1 MDVRK
6 LFEESA
12 RFDKWPAC
20 NKIYIMD
27 RWQFH
32 LNLAYEVL
40 SFSDCVQ
47 VLLLNSL
54 RASSSTVVIR
64 VHVEKFKFQ
73 IIDDGDGMDQRM
85 LTFSDEMPAYLKDV
99 CKLADEVIIH
109 SRPRGRAVGFKARY
123 CAALKRLVDG
133 SRTFSDCFFLKDAIQ
148 IQSRKCHG
156 TTVTVQKLF
165 SKTPV
170 RQKGIKPSKELD
182 NLKLRLQWI
191 SVKHPKVII
200 ELHDESDRNCI
211 FRSTRCQ
218 SLSESFSRLFFEI
231 YPHQLSDEIFFEN
244 EDFKLSLWIG
254 TEQSNTVSLQCI
266 YWNNIPI
273 FWQTELHTFKLNN
286 GKKDSCPVFL
296 LTIDT
301 PLVECFMVEGYRAI
315 ESCYKWKR
323 LLEAIESLFQKPL
336 SNRDSLQNEKL
347 LSKENRCLLPGC
359 KISLQLHENFTDLL
373 PLLSDEK
380 RFISQT
386 SICTNSTTKCAVE
399 KNSNFLFE
407 DEMRLVAVAPRMKS
421 FEEIKICKE
430 TMKNISV
437 IAQYD
442 CKFVICRAVV
452 ESKQND
458 RTTLLL
464 LFDQHAVS
472 ERVRL
477 EQLLRENVV
486 KGRIASARLS
496 HPIEISFVNPS
507 KWFSSKDT
515 IERYGIKINFESSRY
530 LISTVPICFA
540 RGKSN
545 ISQNCVTAKFLKSV
559 LQQILEFRSLPS
571 HRKLPP
577 IFRRSFADWACRGA
591 IRFGDRLTLNQCQN
605 LICQLVECEAPFHCA
620 HGRRSVVPLFN
631 LSSED
636 SRNENKLTC
645 EKEASILKEM
655 LTTIG
660 IGQSFNTRTEK
671 KQGTEMET
679 GKKKC
684 FGVLRLFY
692 LNVRRGSGVAL
703 YSNLRSCG
711 SSRLLMPMFQSNRIQ
726 ALDGGLN
733 IAKGV
738 MELVSSSRDGSR
750 KDNLDFEHWQRV
762 ARPIVPN
769 AESMSDSCL
778 KLCAYGDL
786 LEPLVQLAQTFEQ
799 ISTTLIILQYC
810 MIAIS
815 VIFFF
820 ATMVTFLIL
829 LQVSNRSPDAVV
841 EKRTNDNSRSTPKRA
856 KCSWKFCEYC
866 INILTIIMSIFNRLF
881 GKKVPEREA
890 SPESSSNAEDKQS
903 SSSRPQEINI
913 LGNAANDSLMDY
925 NRSEFRQ
932 CWMPDSSGKDC
943 YECREK
949 FTAFRRRHH
958 CRICGQIFCYRCC
971 RQELPGNLL
980 GYTGELRVCDYCL
993 SMVRR
998 MHNMPSSLS
1007 EYMQERSIS
1016 ESDVTSFET
1025 PLLGLR
1031 LHSDREN
1038 VSQKQQQQQQQQQ
1051 QHQQQC
1057 AVSDVKSETIKD
1069 KDSTNSADS
1078 NLQLQEFRN
1087 FLDDPEPDWLRDI
1100 QNTEMNTEPFVWQV
1114 PVQDAVCQQQ
1124 IKCINDVL
1132 EKQNPLNFV
1141 VTQAVDEVPV
1151 VSETKSDETLD
1162 VSDDIQVDYPLGSDE
1177 PCTSFNNTELMD
1189 IFMERIRHQLK
1200 YILKLHALPE
1210 DQWYSLLLRLAE
1222 EVAMSVRPETKAN
1235 NDDMNILRYVHVKT
1249 LRRSDIPKGE
1259 LIYGTVCT
1267 KAVLRLTM
1275 LQRLQSPKI
1284 LIVRGP
1290 IEYERISGKFC
1301 SMDPIIMQEAEH
1313 LRHVVNKILALQPDV
1328 LLVEHAVASVAAD
1341 FLSQNGLTVLHNV
1354 KRSALE
1360 RIARCTDADVLDS
1373 AEGQLFKF
1381 RMGSCGLFRIE
1392 HVTLLDNQRKTLC
1405 RFENCQP
1412 KLGCSVLLSGPCEF
1426 QLFLAKR
1433 VLRFLISVIYSA
1445 RLEVDLL
1452 KLIGVSKMDI
1462 GQCIAQ
1468 PDAHLVDQ
1476 KCEQSE
1482 IALTTYSPFI
1492 GLSVDRSD
1500 CLMKNGTIV
1509 NLKSWTMFCGDC
1521 CQDSADNYSLNPKLM
1536 HSFFTSSSC
1545 FWRKETDIRGLLA
1558 NYRATGAKLLRQRLQ
1573 SVEQDDPKNK
1583 QVLTKQ
1589 LLDNLIVE
1597 QCYKNVKH
1605 PFAQDHLT
1613 ALQSCHLSKPATPR
1627 RYCVGPRLLFAY
1639 YYQSTD
1645 LPLGAFLEQY
1655 CFNQNYLCPKE
1666 GCGEGMQHHVR
1677 RFVRN
1682 HLCVDI
1688 TVGSSAV
1695 AHYPVKDTVGCSLIL
1710 LKEWC
1715 RECKTTSVE
1724 KQISRHLWQL
1734 SFATYLNYLF
1744 HGLALQ
1750 SSFGSTSAEQC
1761 CKHCVFHD
1769 HVHFFTRD
1777 SVVVS
1782 FSVQAITLCSAK
1794 FASLT
1799 TPTEPQ
1805 KVFADQF
1812 RKEVDDLLEKGNSLF
1827 GQMADHLAD
1836 LTNQIESTTG
1846 SVTVNLV
1853 HGLLSELQEL
1863 LDQSRS
1869 TFAEIN
1875 GKMQSDVLPLVNAR
1889 GFLWRESQWPLVH
1902 DSIILCMRV
1911 LATLLLTWNCKIS
1924 DFLLSLSKKRLNELE
1939 RESAASK
1946 IADDDKAATVVA
1958 AAAAAAANCG
1968 MINEAEMNLKKTN
1981 SDDLKAMQKLI
1992 NGAIFSWP
2000 FPVEQHFSLPI
2011 GKVPVAVDEH
2021 KPSSII
2027 AYALASKEYLD
2038 FVQADEKFTDQDVVE
2053 KLANFCRNVSSNLET
2068 DSTLPLEVQFSDSM
2082 AKFYCK
2088 IYFPRQF
2095 RMLRQMIFPFG
2106 ESAFVRSLAN
2116 CEPWQ
2121 PSGGKSGAKFFRSL
2135 DRRFVLKQMS
2145 RFETQSFVNF
2155 APHYFRHLSSAC
2167 FDGRAVSLV
2176 KIFGVFRI
2184 GYRNS
2189 HNNAACKMDLVVME
2203 YLFYTHEVQQVYDLK
2218 GSLRN
2223 RMVPEIQRQQ
2233 QEQQQQQQQQHHH
2246 HHHQQQQQ
2254 QQQENQQQ
2262 QGDLVLLDE
2271 NLLDRICDDTFYL
2284 DAAAKFALDTAIRD
2298 DTAVL
2303 SANHIMDYS
2312 LLVGVDT
2319 DRAVLVFGIVDYLRT
2334 YTWDKKIESWVKS
2347 VSASGQLPTVIS
2359 PHLYRLRF
2367 IESMDMYFPTPPS
2380 DSANL

>member
-1 MDVRK
+1 
-6 LFEESA
+6 
-12 RFDKWPAC
+12 
-20 NKIYIMD
+20 
-27 RWQFH
+27 
-32 LNLAYEVL
+32 
-40 SFSDCVQ
+40 
-47 VLLLNSL
+47 
-54 RASSSTVVIR
+54 
-64 VHVEKFKFQ
+64 
-73 IIDDGDGMDQRM
+73 
-85 LTFSDEMPAYLKDV
+85 
-99 CKLADEVIIH
+99 
-109 SRPRGRAVGFKARY
+109 
-123 CAALKRLVDG
+123 
-133 SRTFSDCFFLKDAIQ
+133 
-148 IQSRKCHG
+148 
-156 TTVTVQKLF
+156 
-165 SKTPV
+165 
-170 RQKGIKPSKELD
+170 
-182 NLKLRLQWI
+182 
-191 SVKHPKVII
+191 
-200 ELHDESDRNCI
+200 
-211 FRSTRCQ
+211 
-218 SLSESFSRLFFEI
+218 
-231 YPHQLSDEIFFEN
+231 
-244 EDFKLSLWIG
+244 
-254 TEQSNTVSLQCI
+254 
-266 YWNNIPI
+266 
-273 FWQTELHTFKLNN
+273 
-286 GKKDSCPVFL
+286 
-296 LTIDT
+296 
-301 PLVECFMVEGYRAI
+301 
-315 ESCYKWKR
+315 
-323 LLEAIESLFQKPL
+323 
-336 SNRDSLQNEKL
+336 
-347 LSKENRCLLPGC
+347 
-359 KISLQLHENFTDLL
+359 
-373 PLLSDEK
+373 
-380 RFISQT
+380 
-386 SICTNSTTKCAVE
+386 
-399 KNSNFLFE
+399 
-407 DEMRLVAVAPRMKS
+407 
-421 FEEIKICKE
+421 
-430 TMKNISV
+430 
-437 IAQYD
+437 
-442 CKFVICRAVV
+442 
-452 ESKQND
+452 
-458 RTTLLL
+458 
-464 LFDQHAVS
+464 
-472 ERVRL
+472 
-477 EQLLRENVV
+477 
-486 KGRIASARLS
+486 
-496 HPIEISFVNPS
+496 
-507 KWFSSKDT
+507 
-515 IERYGIKINFESSRY
+515 
-530 LISTVPICFA
+530 
-540 RGKSN
+540 
-545 ISQNCVTAKFLKSV
+545 
-559 LQQILEFRSLPS
+559 
-571 HRKLPP
+571 
-577 IFRRSFADWACRGA
+577 
-591 IRFGDRLTLNQCQN
+591 
-605 LICQLVECEAPFHCA
+605 
-620 HGRRSVVPLFN
+620 
-631 LSSED
+631 
-636 SRNENKLTC
+636 
-645 EKEASILKEM
+645 
-655 LTTIG
+655 
-660 IGQSFNTRTEK
+660 
-671 KQGTEMET
+671 
-679 GKKKC
+679 
-684 FGVLRLFY
+684 
-692 LNVRRGSGVAL
+692 
-703 YSNLRSCG
+703 
-711 SSRLLMPMFQSNRIQ
+711 
-726 ALDGGLN
+726 
-733 IAKGV
+733 
-738 MELVSSSRDGSR
+738 
-750 KDNLDFEHWQRV
+750 
-762 ARPIVPN
+762 
-769 AESMSDSCL
+769 
-778 KLCAYGDL
+778 
-786 LEPLVQLAQTFEQ
+786 
-799 ISTTLIILQYC
+799 
-810 MIAIS
+810 
-815 VIFFF
+815 
-820 ATMVTFLIL
+820 
-829 LQVSNRSPDAVV
+829 
-841 EKRTNDNSRSTPKRA
+841 
-856 KCSWKFCEYC
+856 
-866 INILTIIMSIFNRLF
+866 
-881 GKKVPEREA
+881 
-890 SPESSSNAEDKQS
+890 ESSSENSTNAEDKQNS
-903 SSSRPQEINI
+903 SPRPPEFNI
-913 LGNAANDSLMDY
+913 LGSAATDSLMDY
-925 NRSEFRQ
+925 DRSEFRQ
-932 CWMPDSSGKDC
+932 CWMPDSSGKEC

-998 MHNMPSSLS
+998 MHNLPSSLS
-1007 EYMQERSIS
+1007 EF
-1016 ESDVTSFET
+1016 SDVE
-1025 PLLGLR
+1025 
-1031 LHSDREN
+1031 
-1038 VSQKQQQQQQQQQ
+1038 
-1051 QHQQQC
+1051 
-1057 AVSDVKSETIKD
+1057 SETIKD

-1100 QNTEMNTEPFVWQV
+1100 QNTEMNTEPFVWQI
-1114 PVQDAVCQQQ
+1114 PVQDAICQQQ
-1124 IKCINDVL
+1124 IKSIDDVVGF
-1132 EKQNPLNFV
+1132 EKHHPLDFV

-1162 VSDDIQVDYPLGSDE
+1162 EVDYPLDSNG
-1177 PCTSFNNTELMD
+1177 PCTSSNNAELMG
-1189 IFMERIRHQLK
+1189 IFMEKIRHQLK

-1210 DQWYSLLLRLAE
+1210 NQWYSLLLRLAE

-1235 NDDMNILRYVHVKT
+1235 NDDMNILR
-1249 LRRSDIPKGE
+1249 
-1259 LIYGTVCT
+1259 TVCT

-1290 IEYERISGKFC
+1290 IEYERIGGKFC

-1341 FLSQNGLTVLHNV
+1341 FLSQSGLTVLHNV

-1360 RIARCTDADVLDS
+1360 RIARCTDADVLES

-1381 RMGSCGLFRIE
+1381 RMGTCGLFRTE

-1405 RFENCQP
+1405 RFENCRP
-1412 KLGCSVLLSGPCEF
+1412 KLGCTVLLSGPCEL

-1452 KLIGVSKMDI
+1452 KLIGVNKMDI
-1462 GQCIAQ
+1462 GQCIVQ
-1468 PDAHLVDQ
+1468 PDAHLADE

-1492 GLSVDRSD
+1492 ELSLDRSD
-1500 CLMKNGTIV
+1500 CLMKNGTVV
-1509 NLKSWTMFCGDC
+1509 NSKSWTMFCGDC
-1521 CQDSADNYSLNPKLM
+1521 CQDSADNNSLNSKLV
-1536 HSFFTSSSC
+1536 HSFFTSSTG
-1545 FWRKETDIRGLLA
+1545 FWGKETDVRGLLA
-1558 NYRATGAKLLRQRLQ
+1558 NYRATGAKLLRQRFQ

-1583 QVLTKQ
+1583 QKLTKR

-1613 ALQSCHLSKPATPR
+1613 TLQSCHLSKPATPR

-1688 TVGSSAV
+1688 TVGSSAI
-1695 AHYPVKDTVGCSLIL
+1695 ANYPAKKNTVGCSLIF

-1715 RECKTTSVE
+1715 RECKTTGVE
-1724 KQISRHLWQL
+1724 KQISKHLWQL

-1744 HGLALQ
+1744 HGLAMQ
-1750 SSFGSTSAEQC
+1750 SSLGSTSAELC

-1812 RKEVDDLLEKGNSLF
+1812 RKEVDDLLEKGSNLF
-1827 GQMADHLAD
+1827 GQMSDQLAD
-1836 LTNQIESTTG
+1836 LTNQIESTSG

-1853 HGLLSELQEL
+1853 QGLLSELREL
-1863 LDQSRS
+1863 LDQSKS
-1869 TFAEIN
+1869 SFAETN
-1875 GKMQSDVLPLVNAR
+1875 NKMQSDILPLVNAR
-1889 GFLWRESQWPLVH
+1889 GFLWRESQWPIVH

-1924 DFLLSLSKKRLNELE
+1924 DFLLNLSKKRLNELE
-1939 RESAASK
+1939 RESTVSK
-1946 IADDDKAATVVA
+1946 MADDDKTAG
-1958 AAAAAAANCG
+1958 CG
-1968 MINEAEMNLKKTN
+1968 MINDGEVNLKKPN

-1992 NGAIFSWP
+1992 NGAILNWP

-2038 FVQADEKFTDQDVVE
+2038 FVRAEEKFTDQDVVE
-2053 KLANFCRNVSSNLET
+2053 KLANFSCSNDDSSSNFDT

-2095 RMLRQMIFPFG
+2095 RLLRQMIFPLG

-2116 CEPWQ
+2116 CQPWQ

-2145 RFETQSFVNF
+2145 RFETQSFVKF
-2155 APHYFRHLSSAC
+2155 APDYFRHVSSAC
-2167 FDGRAVSLV
+2167 FNGRAVSLV

-2223 RMVPEIQRQQ
+2223 RM
-2233 QEQQQQQQQQHHH
+2233 
-2246 HHHQQQQQ
+2246 
-2254 QQQENQQQ
+2254 

-2284 DAAAKFALDTAIRD
+2284 DAAAKTALDTAIRD

-2380 DSANL
+2380 DSANLAMRKIASVRDESRVYFTLNSLLKYTGYLLWFS

>member
-1 MDVRK
+1 M
-6 LFEESA
+6 
-12 RFDKWPAC
+12 
-20 NKIYIMD
+20 I
-27 RWQFH
+27 
-32 LNLAYEVL
+32 
-40 SFSDCVQ
+40 SFQ
-47 VLLLNSL
+47 
-54 RASSSTVVIR
+54 
-64 VHVEKFKFQ
+64 K
-73 IIDDGDGMDQRM
+73 
-85 LTFSDEMPAYLKDV
+85 
-99 CKLADEVIIH
+99 
-109 SRPRGRAVGFKARY
+109 RAVFVV
-123 CAALKRLVDG
+123 L
-133 SRTFSDCFFLKDAIQ
+133 
-148 IQSRKCHG
+148 
-156 TTVTVQKLF
+156 
-165 SKTPV
+165 
-170 RQKGIKPSKELD
+170 
-182 NLKLRLQWI
+182 
-191 SVKHPKVII
+191 
-200 ELHDESDRNCI
+200 NC
-211 FRSTRCQ
+211 
-218 SLSESFSRLFFEI
+218 
-231 YPHQLSDEIFFEN
+231 
-244 EDFKLSLWIG
+244 
-254 TEQSNTVSLQCI
+254 
-266 YWNNIPI
+266 
-273 FWQTELHTFKLNN
+273 
-286 GKKDSCPVFL
+286 
-296 LTIDT
+296 
-301 PLVECFMVEGYRAI
+301 
-315 ESCYKWKR
+315 
-323 LLEAIESLFQKPL
+323 
-336 SNRDSLQNEKL
+336 
-347 LSKENRCLLPGC
+347 
-359 KISLQLHENFTDLL
+359 
-373 PLLSDEK
+373 
-380 RFISQT
+380 
-386 SICTNSTTKCAVE
+386 
-399 KNSNFLFE
+399 
-407 DEMRLVAVAPRMKS
+407 
-421 FEEIKICKE
+421 
-430 TMKNISV
+430 
-437 IAQYD
+437 
-442 CKFVICRAVV
+442 
-452 ESKQND
+452 
-458 RTTLLL
+458 
-464 LFDQHAVS
+464 
-472 ERVRL
+472 
-477 EQLLRENVV
+477 
-486 KGRIASARLS
+486 
-496 HPIEISFVNPS
+496 
-507 KWFSSKDT
+507 
-515 IERYGIKINFESSRY
+515 
-530 LISTVPICFA
+530 
-540 RGKSN
+540 
-545 ISQNCVTAKFLKSV
+545 
-559 LQQILEFRSLPS
+559 
-571 HRKLPP
+571 
-577 IFRRSFADWACRGA
+577 
-591 IRFGDRLTLNQCQN
+591 
-605 LICQLVECEAPFHCA
+605 
-620 HGRRSVVPLFN
+620 
-631 LSSED
+631 
-636 SRNENKLTC
+636 
-645 EKEASILKEM
+645 
-655 LTTIG
+655 
-660 IGQSFNTRTEK
+660 
-671 KQGTEMET
+671 
-679 GKKKC
+679 
-684 FGVLRLFY
+684 
-692 LNVRRGSGVAL
+692 GVA
-703 YSNLRSCG
+703 N
-711 SSRLLMPMFQSNRIQ
+711 NT
-726 ALDGGLN
+726 
-733 IAKGV
+733 
-738 MELVSSSRDGSR
+738 
-750 KDNLDFEHWQRV
+750 
-762 ARPIVPN
+762 IV
-769 AESMSDSCL
+769 
-778 KLCAYGDL
+778 
-786 LEPLVQLAQTFEQ
+786 
-799 ISTTLIILQYC
+799 
-810 MIAIS
+810 
-815 VIFFF
+815 
-820 ATMVTFLIL
+820 
-829 LQVSNRSPDAVV
+829 
-841 EKRTNDNSRSTPKRA
+841 
-856 KCSWKFCEYC
+856 
-866 INILTIIMSIFNRLF
+866 MSIFNRLF
-881 GKKVPEREA
+881 GKKVPEREP
-890 SPESSSNAEDKQS
+890 SSESSTNAEDKQNS
-903 SSSRPQEINI
+903 SPRPPEFNI
-913 LGNAANDSLMDY
+913 LGSAATDSLMDY
-925 NRSEFRQ
+925 DRSEFRQ
-932 CWMPDSSGKDC
+932 CWMPDSSGKEC

-998 MHNMPSSLS
+998 MHNLPSSLS
-1007 EYMQERSIS
+1007 ECLQ
-1016 ESDVTSFET
+1016 
-1025 PLLGLR
+1025 
-1031 LHSDREN
+1031 LHSDREK
-1038 VSQKQQQQQQQQQ
+1038 VVQKQQQQQQRQQQ
-1051 QHQQQC
+1051 QQQQQC
-1057 AVSDVKSETIKD
+1057 AVSDVESETIKD

-1100 QNTEMNTEPFVWQV
+1100 QNTEMNTEPFVWQI
-1114 PVQDAVCQQQ
+1114 PVQDAICQQQ
-1124 IKCINDVL
+1124 IKSIDDVVGF
-1132 EKQNPLNFV
+1132 EKHHPLDFV

-1162 VSDDIQVDYPLGSDE
+1162 EVDYSLDSNG
-1177 PCTSFNNTELMD
+1177 PCTSSNNAELMG
-1189 IFMERIRHQLK
+1189 IFMEKIRHQLK

-1210 DQWYSLLLRLAE
+1210 NQWYSLLLRLAE
-1222 EVAMSVRPETKAN
+1222 EVAMTVRPETKAN

-1290 IEYERISGKFC
+1290 IEYERIGGKFC

-1341 FLSQNGLTVLHNV
+1341 FLSQSGLTVLHNV

-1360 RIARCTDADVLDS
+1360 RIARCTDADVLES

-1381 RMGSCGLFRIE
+1381 RMGTCGLFRTE

-1405 RFENCQP
+1405 RFENCRP
-1412 KLGCSVLLSGPCEF
+1412 KLGCTVLLSGPCEL

-1452 KLIGVSKMDI
+1452 KLIGVNKMDI
-1462 GQCIAQ
+1462 GQCIVQ
-1468 PDAHLVDQ
+1468 PDAHLADE

-1492 GLSVDRSD
+1492 ELSLDRSD
-1500 CLMKNGTIV
+1500 CLMKNGTVV
-1509 NLKSWTMFCGDC
+1509 NSKSWTMFCGDC
-1521 CQDSADNYSLNPKLM
+1521 CQDSADNNSLNPKLV
-1536 HSFFTSSSC
+1536 HSFFTSSTG
-1545 FWRKETDIRGLLA
+1545 FWGKETDVRGLLA
-1558 NYRATGAKLLRQRLQ
+1558 NYRATGAKLLRQRCR

-1583 QVLTKQ
+1583 QQLTKR

-1613 ALQSCHLSKPATPR
+1613 TLQSCHLSKPATPR

-1688 TVGSSAV
+1688 TVGSSAI
-1695 AHYPVKDTVGCSLIL
+1695 ANYPAKKNTVGCSLIF

-1715 RECKTTSVE
+1715 RECKTTGVE
-1724 KQISRHLWQL
+1724 KQISKHLWQL

-1750 SSFGSTSAEQC
+1750 SSLGSTSAELC

-1805 KVFADQF
+1805 KVNTNDGCVFADQF
-1812 RKEVDDLLEKGNSLF
+1812 RKEVDDLLEKGSNLF
-1827 GQMADHLAD
+1827 GQMSDQLAD
-1836 LTNQIESTTG
+1836 LTNQIESTSG

-1853 HGLLSELQEL
+1853 QGLLSELREL
-1863 LDQSRS
+1863 LDQSKS
-1869 TFAEIN
+1869 SFAETN

-1889 GFLWRESQWPLVH
+1889 GFLWRESQWPIVH

-1924 DFLLSLSKKRLNELE
+1924 DFLLNLSKKRLNELE
-1939 RESAASK
+1939 RESTVSK
-1946 IADDDKAATVVA
+1946 MADDDKTAG
-1958 AAAAAAANCG
+1958 CG
-1968 MINEAEMNLKKTN
+1968 MINDGEVNLKKPN

-1992 NGAIFSWP
+1992 NGAILNWP

-2038 FVQADEKFTDQDVVE
+2038 FVRAEEKFTDQDVVE
-2053 KLANFCRNVSSNLET
+2053 KLANFSCSNNDSSSNFDT

-2095 RMLRQMIFPFG
+2095 RLLRQMIFPLG

-2116 CEPWQ
+2116 CQPWQ

-2145 RFETQSFVNF
+2145 RFETQSFVKF
-2155 APHYFRHLSSAC
+2155 APDYFRHVSSAC
-2167 FDGRAVSLV
+2167 FNGRAVSLV

-2223 RMVPEIQRQQ
+2223 RMVPEMPKQQ
-2233 QEQQQQQQQQHHH
+2233 QEQQQQHHH

-2254 QQQENQQQ
+2254 YIQ

-2284 DAAAKFALDTAIRD
+2284 DAAAKTALDTAIRD

-2380 DSANL
+2380 DSANLVGQCGKLPAFETNHYEPAISVYFTLNSLLKYTGYLLWFC

>member
-1 MDVRK
+1 
-6 LFEESA
+6 
-12 RFDKWPAC
+12 
-20 NKIYIMD
+20 
-27 RWQFH
+27 
-32 LNLAYEVL
+32 
-40 SFSDCVQ
+40 
-47 VLLLNSL
+47 
-54 RASSSTVVIR
+54 
-64 VHVEKFKFQ
+64 
-73 IIDDGDGMDQRM
+73 
-85 LTFSDEMPAYLKDV
+85 
-99 CKLADEVIIH
+99 
-109 SRPRGRAVGFKARY
+109 
-123 CAALKRLVDG
+123 
-133 SRTFSDCFFLKDAIQ
+133 
-148 IQSRKCHG
+148 
-156 TTVTVQKLF
+156 
-165 SKTPV
+165 
-170 RQKGIKPSKELD
+170 
-182 NLKLRLQWI
+182 
-191 SVKHPKVII
+191 
-200 ELHDESDRNCI
+200 
-211 FRSTRCQ
+211 
-218 SLSESFSRLFFEI
+218 
-231 YPHQLSDEIFFEN
+231 
-244 EDFKLSLWIG
+244 
-254 TEQSNTVSLQCI
+254 
-266 YWNNIPI
+266 
-273 FWQTELHTFKLNN
+273 
-286 GKKDSCPVFL
+286 
-296 LTIDT
+296 
-301 PLVECFMVEGYRAI
+301 
-315 ESCYKWKR
+315 
-323 LLEAIESLFQKPL
+323 
-336 SNRDSLQNEKL
+336 
-347 LSKENRCLLPGC
+347 
-359 KISLQLHENFTDLL
+359 
-373 PLLSDEK
+373 
-380 RFISQT
+380 
-386 SICTNSTTKCAVE
+386 
-399 KNSNFLFE
+399 
-407 DEMRLVAVAPRMKS
+407 
-421 FEEIKICKE
+421 
-430 TMKNISV
+430 
-437 IAQYD
+437 
-442 CKFVICRAVV
+442 
-452 ESKQND
+452 
-458 RTTLLL
+458 
-464 LFDQHAVS
+464 
-472 ERVRL
+472 
-477 EQLLRENVV
+477 
-486 KGRIASARLS
+486 
-496 HPIEISFVNPS
+496 
-507 KWFSSKDT
+507 
-515 IERYGIKINFESSRY
+515 
-530 LISTVPICFA
+530 
-540 RGKSN
+540 
-545 ISQNCVTAKFLKSV
+545 
-559 LQQILEFRSLPS
+559 
-571 HRKLPP
+571 
-577 IFRRSFADWACRGA
+577 
-591 IRFGDRLTLNQCQN
+591 
-605 LICQLVECEAPFHCA
+605 
-620 HGRRSVVPLFN
+620 
-631 LSSED
+631 
-636 SRNENKLTC
+636 
-645 EKEASILKEM
+645 
-655 LTTIG
+655 
-660 IGQSFNTRTEK
+660 
-671 KQGTEMET
+671 
-679 GKKKC
+679 
-684 FGVLRLFY
+684 
-692 LNVRRGSGVAL
+692 
-703 YSNLRSCG
+703 
-711 SSRLLMPMFQSNRIQ
+711 
-726 ALDGGLN
+726 
-733 IAKGV
+733 
-738 MELVSSSRDGSR
+738 
-750 KDNLDFEHWQRV
+750 
-762 ARPIVPN
+762 
-769 AESMSDSCL
+769 
-778 KLCAYGDL
+778 
-786 LEPLVQLAQTFEQ
+786 
-799 ISTTLIILQYC
+799 
-810 MIAIS
+810 
-815 VIFFF
+815 
-820 ATMVTFLIL
+820 
-829 LQVSNRSPDAVV
+829 
-841 EKRTNDNSRSTPKRA
+841 
-856 KCSWKFCEYC
+856 
-866 INILTIIMSIFNRLF
+866 MSIFNRLF

-1177 PCTSFNNTELMD
+1177 PCTSFSNTELMD

-1313 LRHVVNKILALQPDV
+1313 LRHV
-1328 LLVEHAVASVAAD
+1328 HAVASVAAD

-1412 KLGCSVLLSGPCEF
+1412 KLGCSVLL
-1426 QLFLAKR
+1426 
-1433 VLRFLISVIYSA
+1433 SA

-1583 QVLTKQ
+1583 Q
-1589 LLDNLIVE
+1589 
-1597 QCYKNVKH
+1597 
-1605 PFAQDHLT
+1605 
-1613 ALQSCHLSKPATPR
+1613 
-1627 RYCVGPRLLFAY
+1627 
-1639 YYQSTD
+1639 
-1645 LPLGAFLEQY
+1645 
-1655 CFNQNYLCPKE
+1655 
-1666 GCGEGMQHHVR
+1666 QHHVR

-1805 KVFADQF
+1805 K
-1812 RKEVDDLLEKGNSLF
+1812 
-1827 GQMADHLAD
+1827 
-1836 LTNQIESTTG
+1836 
-1846 SVTVNLV
+1846 
-1853 HGLLSELQEL
+1853 EL

-1946 IADDDKAATVVA
+1946 IADDDKAATVLA

-2233 QEQQQQQQQQHHH
+2233 QEQQQQQQHHH
-2246 HHHQQQQQ
+2246 HHHHHQQQQQQ